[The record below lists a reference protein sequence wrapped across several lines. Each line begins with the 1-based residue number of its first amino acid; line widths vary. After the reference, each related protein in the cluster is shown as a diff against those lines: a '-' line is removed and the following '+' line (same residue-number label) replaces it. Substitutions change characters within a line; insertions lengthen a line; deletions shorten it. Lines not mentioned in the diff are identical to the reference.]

1 MAKSS
6 DLSSDFNAIG
16 LPIADQDDR
25 NFTPVATLPDGLI
38 NLHVTFVNESGVVAT
53 FGRDNAKHLRDWWL
67 VQCAKLNN
75 PRRSGFWLMMNVREF
90 TNLRDLKTGRPIKRL
105 SSCVFRNG
113 ELFEPLSADA
123 VRRAF
128 TTDAATEE
136 ALPPQTDIV
145 FVDFVA

>member
-6 DLSSDFNAIG
+6 DFNAVG
-16 LPIADQDDR
+16 LSIADQDDR
-25 NFTPVATLPDGLI
+25 NFAPVATLPDGLI
-38 NLHVTFVNESGVVAT
+38 NMHVTFVNESGVVAT

-113 ELFEPLSADA
+113 EL
-123 VRRAF
+123 
-128 TTDAATEE
+128 
-136 ALPPQTDIV
+136 
-145 FVDFVA
+145 